1 MDWLPIVF
9 YSMIT
14 LSVVSIAAAVW
25 HLINK

>member
-14 LSVVSIAAAVW
+14 LAGLSIAAAVW

>member
-9 YSMIT
+9 YMMIT
-14 LSVVSIAAAVW
+14 LAGLSIAGAVW